1 MIIEGDSDRT
11 SLLAEGWR
19 LNKFKTITD
28 YIFGEAKLCNAIQ
41 TAWLIKIKSTITHLK
56 RIETPLEKDTL
67 LFKSDNAT

>member
-1 MIIEGDSDRT
+1 
-11 SLLAEGWR
+11 